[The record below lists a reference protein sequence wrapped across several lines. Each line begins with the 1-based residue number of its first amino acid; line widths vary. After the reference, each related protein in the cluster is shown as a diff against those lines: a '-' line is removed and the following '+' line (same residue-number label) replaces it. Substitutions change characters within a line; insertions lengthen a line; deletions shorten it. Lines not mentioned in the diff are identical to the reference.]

1 MFIHDRDEPYRP
13 EFVVWMELP
22 DQHVVGHAVVMPE
35 DTEGAV
41 ARTLRRALTQPVA
54 GSPRRPDVIRVADAT
69 IAAEVR
75 DEVAGTIPVKVAP
88 TPELDELLKHMQAAM
103 PEVEGGEA
111 SYFAGSHVSPAAVE
125 KLFTAAFS
133 LFAIKPWTVAND
145 TQVLRMDIPALD
157 VDGACLSIIG
167 QLDESRGVLIF
178 ASLDDFEQFLKATEP
193 DAVERGSS
201 LLGTELLALTFEA
214 ATVLP
219 ASMRREAME
228 HGWAVA
234 SADAYPLVER
244 RDLDGAPR
252 PLVERDVEIATACA
266 LSLSAF
272 FAKRAAILQ
281 VGHLRP
287 RLRVVLRRRRSGS
300 AVHGSVRGVHGLRPG
315 GIHRTRVRHPPATA
329 GGGAVPAAGRPKRP
343 RPCGSGRKYKKCH
356 LADDEAEHARLQATA
371 QTHAIDERLLKRLSR
386 FAVQAFE
393 PAWEAFE
400 DDFADPDEAMQLA
413 LPWSVYCFE
422 VEGTTVVDTL
432 PRRPRT
438 PLLAGRTEPARRTT
452 RRVALRVGSRGHRA
466 GKDLDPAR
474 PPVRRAA
481 HRARNGRVAGAR
493 SS

>member
-1 MFIHDRDEPYRP
+1 MIATSLTAPK
-13 EFVVWMELP
+13 FVVWMELP
-22 DQHVVGHAVVMPE
+22 DQHIVGHAVVMPE

-178 ASLDDFEQFLKATEP
+178 KSNTFAPVCESYFDDDDREVRFTGPYEAFTDFDLAESIEP
-193 DAVERGSS
+193 EFDT
-201 LLGTELLALTFEA
+201 LLQQ
-214 ATVLP
+214 
-219 ASMRREAME
+219 
-228 HGWAVA
+228 
-234 SADAYPLVER
+234 
-244 RDLDGAPR
+244 
-252 PLVERDVEIATACA
+252 
-266 LSLSAF
+266 
-272 FAKRAAILQ
+272 RAAEPFRPQ
-281 VGHLRP
+281 VGRNAP
-287 RLRVVLRRRRSGS
+287 C
-300 AVHGSVRGVHGLRPG
+300 
-315 GIHRTRVRHPPATA
+315 
-329 GGGAVPAAGRPKRP
+329 
-343 RPCGSGRKYKKCH
+343 PCGSGRKYKKYH

-371 QTHAIDERLLKRLSR
+371 QTHAIDERLSR
-386 FAVQAFE
+386 FAVQAFG

-474 PPVRRAA
+474 PPARRAA
-481 HRARNGRVAGAR
+481 HRARNGRVAGAH